1 MFRDSDVH
9 LYWDECKTCTYIH
22 CIMLMFVC
30 CNIGYHSA
38 WCHPWW
44 SWRWKRLFVRWV
56 CHSVVS
62 EPSWGY
68 YNTLSSLFSKT
79 RALSCED
86 VPVRT
91 ILVVTVAKLTL
102 GYDCLIT
109 CIYGCGSGMSAFKL
123 AVRARGRRIRDNIGS
138 WHTTGR
144 SSLWIVT
151 CRTVLIFVVSFEF
164 DVLFLEWIFC
174 RYITTLVGVSR

>member
-1 MFRDSDVH
+1 MPPMMILKMETPLREVGLSQRGIRAV
-9 LYWDECKTCTYIH
+9 
-22 CIMLMFVC
+22 M
-30 CNIGYHSA
+30 
-38 WCHPWW
+38 
-44 SWRWKRLFVRWV
+44 
-56 CHSVVS
+56 
-62 EPSWGY
+62 GY

-79 RALSCED
+79 RALSCVD

-123 AVRARGRRIRDNIGS
+123 AVRARGRRIRDNVGS

-151 CRTVLIFVVSFEF
+151 CRTVLIFVVSFKF
-164 DVLFLEWIFC
+164 DVLFLE
-174 RYITTLVGVSR
+174 